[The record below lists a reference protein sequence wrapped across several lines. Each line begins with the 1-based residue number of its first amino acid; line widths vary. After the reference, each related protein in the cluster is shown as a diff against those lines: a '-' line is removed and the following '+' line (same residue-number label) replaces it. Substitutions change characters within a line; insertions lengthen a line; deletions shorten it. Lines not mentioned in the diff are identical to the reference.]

1 MAAPN
6 TPAKKPAPAAPSKPG
21 QQPASKPGQ
30 TPAKGK

>member
-6 TPAKKPAPAAPSKPG
+6 TPAKKPAPATPSKPG